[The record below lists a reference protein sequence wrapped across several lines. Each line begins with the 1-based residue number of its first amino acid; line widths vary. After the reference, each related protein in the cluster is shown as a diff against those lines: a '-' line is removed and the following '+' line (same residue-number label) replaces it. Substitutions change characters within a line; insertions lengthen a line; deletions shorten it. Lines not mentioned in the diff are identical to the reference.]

1 MWRSTVGCI
10 VTFTLSILVAPLVA
24 EAQQTGK
31 AYRIGCLAERRVPPT
46 PDWLEV
52 MRLLG
57 YVEGHN
63 LFFECR
69 NAETREQLPAGA
81 AELVTRQVDLICGLA
96 GDQPQDRAGARSHDP
111 RAAPV
116 PGGRGD
122 QVGWCKASAR
132 GRGGASGSNPGSQ
145 RRMVG
150 STLPM
155 ACRSAPSRT
164 RHCT

>member
-31 AYRIGCLAERRVPPT
+31 AYRIDCLAERRVLPT

-69 NAETREQLPAGA
+69 NAETREQLRACA
-81 AELVTRQVDLICGLA
+81 AELVTRQVDLIVTLGTPATLA
-96 GDQPQDRAGARSHDP
+96 AKQATSTIPAERAGRQL
-111 RAAPV
+111 RAAEREPH
-116 PGGRGD
+116 GD
-122 QVGWCKASAR
+122 RLG
-132 GRGGASGSNPGSQ
+132 P
-145 RRMVG
+145 
-150 STLPM
+150 P
-155 ACRSAPSRT
+155 
-164 RHCT
+164 